1 MNSKLRAAIIGGIV
15 IGLLSAIPYLRLGNV
30 ICCMWI
36 VMGGALACYLYIK
49 KSTTPVNVG
58 EGALLGA
65 IAGAIGWAVEIIIG
79 VPLMILT
86 GYPELRFIVG
96 LLERVNPQE
105 AEKYQRNLEYAMSL
119 PFSEQFYY
127 SVFSLQTLFSLLI
140 TIIFALVG
148 GLVAV
153 PLFEKRKTDETPPPP
168 PPPPYY
174 GGTPGGGGSA
184 YPPPPPPP
192 QTGEYGG
199 GGYGPGA

>member
-1 MNSKLRAAIIGGIV
+1 MNSKLRAVIIGGIV
-15 IGLLSAIPYLRLGNV
+15 IGLLSALPYVRLGNV

-58 EGALLGA
+58 EGALLGG
-65 IAGAIGWAVEIIIG
+65 IAGAIGWAVEIIVG

-86 GYPELRFIVG
+86 GYPELRFMVN
-96 LLERVNPQE
+96 LLERFNPQE
-105 AEKYQRNLEYAMSL
+105 AETYQRNLESVMSL
-119 PFSEQFYY
+119 SFAEQFYY
-127 SVFSLQTLFSLLI
+127 SVFSLQTLLSLLI
-140 TIIFALVG
+140 TIVFALVG

-153 PLFEKRKTDETPPPP
+153 PLFEKRKMDAPPPP

-174 GGTPGGGGSA
+174 GGTPGGA

-192 QTGEYGG
+192 TGEYG